1 MYILEDLWS
10 GNVQPYEQS
19 FRQGDE
25 YAQALRQTI
34 EAETELDAV
43 LSEDGKKAFQKYQA
57 AQREVM
63 VITDCQTFSKGFRM
77 GAKIM
82 LDILGE

>member
-10 GNVQPYEQS
+10 GNIQPYEQG

-25 YAQALRQTI
+25 YAKALRQTV
-34 EAETELDAV
+34 EAENELDAM
-43 LSEDGKKAFQKYQA
+43 LTEEGKKAFQKYQT